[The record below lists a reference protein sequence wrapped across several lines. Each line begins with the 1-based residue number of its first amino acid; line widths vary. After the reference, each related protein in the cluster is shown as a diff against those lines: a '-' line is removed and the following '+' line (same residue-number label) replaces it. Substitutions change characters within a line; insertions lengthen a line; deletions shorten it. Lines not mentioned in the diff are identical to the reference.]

1 MPAVDESVPEVG
13 ALAEEATP
21 PSGGSRK
28 LLALLPK
35 AGICVALAGSAFA
48 IVLFVIRPMFPPIA
62 ADTKTTAAPPQKFGK
77 VIALEPVV
85 VNLAQSEGRRYLKA
99 TVHLEVPD
107 QEKVVKEVEARKPQ
121 LLDLLVNLLTKKT
134 LAEVTAPEG
143 LDALRAEILERV
155 VQVVGKERVRQVFVT
170 EFVVQ

>member
-1 MPAVDESVPEVG
+1 MPVPDMSVPED
-13 ALAEEATP
+13 AAPAEGTTP
-21 PSGGSRK
+21 PGGSRT

-48 IVLFVIRPMFPPIA
+48 IVLFVVRPMFPPIA
-62 ADTKTTAAPPQKFGK
+62 TDTKKTAAPSQKFGK

-99 TVHLEVPD
+99 TVHLEVPEE
-107 QEKVVKEVEARKPQ
+107 EKVVKEVEARKPQ
-121 LLDLLVNLLTKKT
+121 LLDLLVNMLTKKT
-134 LAEVTAPEG
+134 LAEVTAPDG
-143 LDALRAEILERV
+143 LDVLRAEILERV
-155 VQVVGKERVRQVFVT
+155 VQAVGKERVRQVFVT

>member
-1 MPAVDESVPEVG
+1 MPAPDMTVPEIAAPV
-13 ALAEEATP
+13 EEAAP
-21 PSGGSRK
+21 AGGSRK
-28 LLALLPK
+28 LLTLLPK
-35 AGICVALAGSAFA
+35 VGICAALAGAAFA
-48 IVLFVIRPMFPPIA
+48 IVLFVVRPMFPPIA
-62 ADTKTTAAPPQKFGK
+62 ADAKKTAAPPQKFGK

-99 TVHLEVPD
+99 TVHLEVPEE
-107 QEKVVKEVEARKPQ
+107 EKVVKDVEARKPQ
-121 LLDLLVNLLTKKT
+121 LLDLLVNMLSKKT

-155 VQVVGKERVRQVFVT
+155 VQGVGKEHVRQVFVT

>member
-1 MPAVDESVPEVG
+1 MPAPDMSVPEVTAPAEG
-13 ALAEEATP
+13 AVP
-21 PSGGSRK
+21 PGGSRK
-28 LLALLPK
+28 LLALWPK

-48 IVLFVIRPMFPPIA
+48 IVLFVVRPMFPPIA
-62 ADTKTTAAPPQKFGK
+62 PDTKKTAAPPQKFGK

-99 TVHLEVPD
+99 TVHLEVPEE
-107 QEKVVKEVEARKPQ
+107 EKVVKEVEARKPQ
-121 LLDLLVNLLTKKT
+121 LLDLLVNMLTKKT
-134 LAEVTAPEG
+134 LAEVTTPDA

-155 VQVVGKERVRQVFVT
+155 VQAVGKERVRQVFVT

>member
-1 MPAVDESVPEVG
+1 MPVPDMSVPEI
-13 ALAEEATP
+13 AAPAEVDAP
-21 PSGGSRK
+21 PGGSRK

-35 AGICVALAGSAFA
+35 VGICAALAGSAFA
-48 IVLFVIRPMFPPIA
+48 IVLFVVRPMFPPVA
-62 ADTKTTAAPPQKFGK
+62 ADAKKTAAPPQKFGK

-99 TVHLEVPD
+99 TVHLEVPEE
-107 QEKVVKEVEARKPQ
+107 EKVVKEVEARKPQ
-121 LLDLLVNLLTKKT
+121 LLDLLVNMLTKKT

-143 LDALRAEILERV
+143 LDAVRAEIFERV
-155 VQVVGKERVRQVFVT
+155 VQAVGKERVRRVFVT

>member
-1 MPAVDESVPEVG
+1 MPAPDMSVPEGEAPAEG
-13 ALAEEATP
+13 AAPA
-21 PSGGSRK
+21 SGARN
-28 LLALLPK
+28 LLGLLPK

-48 IVLFVIRPMFPPIA
+48 IVLFIVRPMFPPVA
-62 ADTKTTAAPPQKFGK
+62 ADTTKTVAPPQKFGK

-99 TVHLEVPD
+99 TVHLEVPEE
-107 QEKVVKEVEARKPQ
+107 EKIVKEVEARKPQ
-121 LLDLLVNLLTKKT
+121 ILDLLVNMLTKKT

-155 VQVVGKERVRQVFVT
+155 TQTVGKERVRQVFVT

>member
-1 MPAVDESVPEVG
+1 MPAPDMSVPEV
-13 ALAEEATP
+13 AAPAEGVAP
-21 PSGGSRK
+21 PGCSRK

-48 IVLFVIRPMFPPIA
+48 IVLFVVRPMFPPIA
-62 ADTKTTAAPPQKFGK
+62 ADTKKIAAPPQKFGK

-99 TVHLEVPD
+99 TVHLEVPEE
-107 QEKVVKEVEARKPQ
+107 EKVVKEVEARRPQ
-121 LLDLLVNLLTKKT
+121 LLDLLVNMLTKKT
-134 LAEVTAPEG
+134 LAEVTTPDA
-143 LDALRAEILERV
+143 LDTLRAEILERV
-155 VQVVGKERVRQVFVT
+155 VQAVGKERVRQVFVT